1 MNVVII
7 EDELITAK
15 DLAETLK
22 QIDATIMVRATL
34 SSVKQATSFFAT
46 NDLPDLIFSDV
57 QLGDGLSFEI
67 FRDHPINVPIIFC
80 TAYDEY
86 ALEAFKANGID
97 YILKPFTNASLQH
110 TLEKYK
116 RFREQ
121 FRKQDDAYDKVI
133 DLLHKKPGQRN
144 TSILVFQNERIIPVP
159 FANIALF
166 FIHNKMTLTLC
177 FDQQIFM
184 INQPLEE
191 LEGICGGEF
200 YRTNRQYLVHRKA
213 IKEVSYYYGRKLMLQ
228 LTIPFKDTITI
239 PKEKYADFL
248 QWLSNT

>member
-7 EDELITAK
+7 EDELLTAK
-15 DLAETLK
+15 DLTETLK
-22 QIDATIMVRATL
+22 QIDATIIVRATL

-67 FRDHPINVPIIFC
+67 FRDHHINVPIIFC

-97 YILKPFTNASLQH
+97 YVLKPFTNASLQR

-116 RFREQ
+116 RFKKQ
-121 FRKQDDAYDKVI
+121 FNKQGDAYDKVI
-133 DLLHKKPGQRN
+133 DLLQKKSGQRN
-144 TSILVFQNERIIPVP
+144 STILVFQNERIIPVP
-159 FANIALF
+159 IANIALF

-177 FDQQIFM
+177 FDQQVFIVS
-184 INQPLEE
+184 QSLEE
-191 LEGICGGEF
+191 LEGICGEEF
-200 YRTNRQYLVHRKA
+200 YRANRQYLVHRKA

-228 LTIPFKDTITI
+228 LTIAFKDTITI
-239 PKEKYADFL
+239 PKEKYAEFL